1 MEEKEFRSRI
11 YWLTFFFSILVI
23 WLHSFNGEL
32 YLGVTEAGV
41 RVDRIERFLGEG
53 LGQTAVPGFFMVSSY
68 LFYRGFTWEKLIP
81 KWRSRVK
88 SLLIPY
94 LLWNLLYYI
103 GYVAA
108 TRLPGASHVV
118 GKAPVPLGWEQ
129 VASAA
134 LRYAYNPVFWYL
146 YQLILL
152 IALAPVIYMLC
163 KNIWIGGFSL
173 LVIMFALWR
182 NWDFPFLNMDAFFYT
197 CVAAWVSLHR
207 ESWGRRAERGGQ
219 GGLRSSLPW
228 ILMLLLAALAFLGRP
243 GRILF
248 GTALFTVLCR
258 LWGVCAL
265 WTLSGYVKFPEAR
278 EWMKHNFFL
287 YAIHFA
293 WVRLFNK
300 AGALILPAHPASAL
314 IMFLLM
320 PLFMVFISYWTGKGL
335 ARVAPGVFRI
345 LSGGR

>member
-32 YLGVTEAGV
+32 FLGASQLGAQ
-41 RVDRIERFLGEG
+41 VDRLERAFGEG

-68 LFYRGFTWEKLIP
+68 LFYRKFTWEKLIS
-81 KWRSRVK
+81 KWRSRIN
-88 SLLIPY
+88 SLLVPY
-94 LLWNLLYYI
+94 LLWNLLYYT
-103 GYVAA
+103 GYVVA
-108 TRLPGASHVV
+108 TRLPIAAQII
-118 GKAPVPLGWEQ
+118 GKAPVPFNLEQ
-129 VASAA
+129 AA
-134 LRYAYNPVFWYL
+134 EAILHYAYNPVFWYL

-152 IALAPVIYMLC
+152 IALAPVIYILC
-163 KNIWIGGFSL
+163 KNTWVGGLSL
-173 LVIMFALWR
+173 LAVMFALW
-182 NWDFPFLNMDAFFYT
+182 NNKDLPVLNLDAFFYT
-197 CVAAWVSLHR
+197 CAAAWVSLHR
-207 ESWGRRAERGGQ
+207 DGWGRAAEQTPEGKCRWLLPLVMVLILGFVRFFGQ
-219 GGLRSSLPW
+219 
-228 ILMLLLAALAFLGRP
+228 P
-243 GRILF
+243 GRALY

-258 LWGVCAL
+258 IWGVCAV
-265 WTLSGYVKFPEAR
+265 WIVSGYVKFPRPR

-314 IMFLLM
+314 LVFFFM
-320 PLFMVFISYWTGKGL
+320 PVFMVSLSHWIGKGL
-335 ARVAPGVFRI
+335 TRVAPGVYRA